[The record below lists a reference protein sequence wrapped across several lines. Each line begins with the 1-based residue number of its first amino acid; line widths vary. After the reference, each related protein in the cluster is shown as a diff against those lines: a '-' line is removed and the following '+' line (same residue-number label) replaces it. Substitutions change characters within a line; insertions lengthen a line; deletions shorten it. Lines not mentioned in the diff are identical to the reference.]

1 MSWQNT
7 LSRRSHDPGFLWRVA
22 LGIVASG
29 FLLSFVLPAPP
40 QALPLGDVP
49 TGSDNP
55 PWGRYTTGATVL
67 AVLTG
72 LCWLTFILHA
82 GRSGRG
88 GVRWPLCLAAIG
100 LGIASAWLTLWF
112 IALQEDTWGLQES
125 DQLAAGVRYFVLGV
139 GLREELAKLLLLLP
153 LVPFLV
159 RRGSELE
166 ALLVSACVGLGF
178 AVEENIGY
186 FGSSMGISSLGRLT
200 TANFLHMSLT
210 GLVGLA
216 VCRGI
221 WHPQALGP
229 EAVAIFALAVI
240 AHGLYDAFIA
250 VPALSREFD
259 IVGMIIYV
267 LIVYRFFHEFNQA
280 RPAAAEKLNVSFTF
294 TVGVALVASATFV
307 YVSSLVGQSAALKLM
322 GAELLAS
329 AATIY
334 LFLREAPDSLI
345 DR

>member
-1 MSWQNT
+1 M
-7 LSRRSHDPGFLWRVA
+7 
-22 LGIVASG
+22 
-29 FLLSFVLPAPP
+29 
-40 QALPLGDVP
+40 
-49 TGSDNP
+49 
-55 PWGRYTTGATVL
+55 
-67 AVLTG
+67 TG
-72 LCWLTFILHA
+72 LCWLAFILHA
-82 GRSGRG
+82 GRAWRG
-88 GVRWPLCLAAIG
+88 GIRWYLCLAAVG
-100 LGIASAWLTLWF
+100 LGVASAWLTLWF
-112 IALQEDTWGLQES
+112 ITLQEDRWGLEPS

-153 LVPFLV
+153 LVPFLI

-186 FGSSMGISSLGRLT
+186 FGRDLATSSLGRLT
-200 TANFLHMSLT
+200 TANFMHMSLT

-216 VCRGI
+216 VCRGV
-221 WHPQALGP
+221 WHPQTLGP
-229 EAVAIFALAVI
+229 EAVAVFALAVI

-250 VPALSREFD
+250 VPASAGEFS

-267 LIVYRFFHEFNQA
+267 LIVYRFFYEFNQA
-280 RPAAAEKLNVSFTF
+280 RPTVVEKLNVSFTF
-294 TVGVALVASATFV
+294 TVGVALVAAATFV
-307 YVSSLVGQSAALKLM
+307 YVSSLMGQSAALNVM
-322 GAELLAS
+322 SSELLAS